1 MDQYVPLPHLPLT
14 RTNSFPVPT
23 PFASHAF
30 HPCDGYIQSLPY
42 HIFIFLFPLHRYL
55 YLGLFV
61 FVNFWSIFVSLPR
74 DLIYLAS

>member
-1 MDQYVPLPHLPLT
+1 MRLHSSPPPNC
-14 RTNSFPVPT
+14 TNRLIVPT

-61 FVNFWSIFVSLPR
+61 FVNFWSIFVSL
-74 DLIYLAS
+74 A